1 MLRNKKDDRDF
12 GSEGFEN
19 QRGFAVEDQGLNLNM
34 NIVASDT

>member
-12 GSEGFEN
+12 GSGGFEN

-34 NIVASDT
+34 NIVANDA